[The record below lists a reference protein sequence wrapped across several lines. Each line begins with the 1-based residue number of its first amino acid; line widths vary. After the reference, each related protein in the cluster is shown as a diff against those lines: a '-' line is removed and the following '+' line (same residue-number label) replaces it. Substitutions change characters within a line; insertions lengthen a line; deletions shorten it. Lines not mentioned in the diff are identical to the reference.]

1 MKRIL
6 STILL
11 TIVSTIAFAQDGH
24 ITYTDVSNP
33 KSYGRDVLVRT
44 DHANLDTLTSVYAG
58 SFAYDTLNNVLVYYD
73 GTSWVD
79 VVSGG
84 GTLDA
89 AYDYSGAGLGRTITS
104 DAGAVEIIAANT
116 DSALNVEG
124 YSSLS
129 NTDVNDNALFFGI
142 QPDDEPLTYFA
153 VYQGDDGTLTGIK
166 LDKDGPQ
173 QLYNGASGNVAHGGA
188 LSDGFKI
195 GASGASTWGKFW
207 IEYDQPTLVRNE
219 LISDPLQNSEIRTYY
234 DHVEIDALNTEIQGS
249 LEVVTT
255 TGAFTPPIL
264 TTTERNA
271 LTPTS
276 GMMIYNSTTSKH
288 QGYDGTIWNDLY

>member
-1 MKRIL
+1 MKRI
-6 STILL
+6 TFILL
-11 TIVSTIAFAQDGH
+11 LLASSFSTYAQDGH
-24 ITYTDVSNP
+24 ITYTDVSNS
-33 KSYGRDVLVRT
+33 KNYGRDVLVRT

-73 GTSWVD
+73 GSSWVD

-89 AYDYSGAGLGRTITS
+89 AYDYGGAGLGRTITA
-104 DAGAVEIIAANT
+104 DAGAVEILADNT
-116 DSALNVEG
+116 YSALEVSG

-129 NTDVNDNALFFGI
+129 NTDISNNSMFFGI
-142 QPDDEPLTYFA
+142 QADDEPLTYFA
-153 VYQGDDGTLTGIK
+153 VYQGDDGTLTGMK

-219 LISDPLQNSEIRTYY
+219 LLSDPLQNSEIRTYY

-271 LTPTS
+271 LTATA

-288 QGYDGTIWNDLY
+288 QGYDGSSWNDLY